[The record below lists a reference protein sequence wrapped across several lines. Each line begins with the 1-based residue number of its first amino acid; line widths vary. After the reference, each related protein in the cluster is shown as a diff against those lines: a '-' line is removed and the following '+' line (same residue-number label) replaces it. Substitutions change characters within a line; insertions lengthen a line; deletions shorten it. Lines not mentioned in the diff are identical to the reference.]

1 MRTLRTKTC
10 VTCSV
15 TFLGFPGDGRECHK
29 CRGKVASIT
38 VEMSS
43 AELKRLKTLA
53 TLRGVTVAEFAR
65 AALSEYA
72 STEKPNAIRP
82 A

>member
-1 MRTLRTKTC
+1 M
-10 VTCSV
+10 
-15 TFLGFPGDGRECHK
+15 FLGYPGDGRECHR

-38 VEMSS
+38 VEMSPK
-43 AELKRLKTLA
+43 ELTRLKALA
-53 TLRGVTVAEFAR
+53 TLRGVSVAEFAR

-72 STEKPNAIRP
+72 SIEKPNAIRP